1 MPVTI
6 SKDSSTI
13 GLNAT
18 STQVRGGG
26 FGKDAWVAQIL
37 GIQPDKKLKRKFCK
51 KNIEGLSSSRKSGNI
66 EFEVTEPG
74 IYEFRDFC
82 QNTHPNRWR
91 WSGFFEIDIDS
102 EIRILTLDQV
112 VEKIT
117 KKYEII
123 LSTPPPTSPNS

>member
-1 MPVTI
+1 MPPTI
-6 SKDSSTI
+6 SKDGSTI

-18 STQVRGGG
+18 STRVRGGG
-26 FGKDAWVAQIL
+26 LGNDAWVAQIL
-37 GIQPDKKLKRKFCK
+37 DIQPDKKFRRRFCK
-51 KNIEGLSSSRKSGNI
+51 KNIENLSSSNKSGSI

-74 IYEFRDFC
+74 IYEFRNFC

-117 KKYEII
+117 KKCQE
-123 LSTPPPTSPNS
+123 TRP